1 MADQMSLT
9 AGGRKGMPSE
19 GTKITAVGVGKGKR
33 KKGRRR
39 KKKESI
45 ILLCSLRSIQCLFIF
60 FCVLFYFMLFYLFI
74 YFGMGGEVEMERT

>member
-1 MADQMSLT
+1 MGSESQVMADQMSLT

-39 KKKESI
+39 KKKGVHNCVMFVTIYSVSFYI
-45 ILLCSLRSIQCLFIF
+45 FLRFI
-60 FCVLFYFMLFYLFI
+60 LFYVILFI
-74 YFGMGGEVEMERT
+74 YLFWDGG